1 MEALKILAITH
12 VAAGIISL
20 VTGILAMTTQ
30 KGGQPHRKAGK
41 VYFYAMTYVF
51 ITAVALSSIKFIP
64 FLFMISFLSY
74 YGCFS
79 GVRILKLK
87 KLHKDQKPKAYD
99 WFAGAL
105 TMLAGLAFGGYGAYL
120 LINTQ
125 GEVLGW
131 LSIFFGVF
139 TINAGISGI
148 KIFIKKPAN
157 AFYWYIY
164 HIEGMM
170 GSYIAAATAFAVT
183 MGRMTEFNHW
193 IVWVGPALIGVP
205 LVRYWKQ
212 LYRKKFAIA

>member
-1 MEALKILAITH
+1 MEPLKLIAISH
-12 VAAGIISL
+12 VMAGVISL
-20 VTGILAMTTQ
+20 VTGPMAMTTQ
-30 KGGQPHRKAGK
+30 KGGKLHRQSGK

-51 ITAVALSSIKFIP
+51 ITAVVLSSIKFIP

-74 YGCFS
+74 FGCFS

-99 WFAGAL
+99 WFAGVF
-105 TMLAGLAFGGYGAYL
+105 TILAGLSFGAYGTYL
-120 LINTQ
+120 LISGQ
-125 GEVLGW
+125 SDILGW

-139 TINAGISGI
+139 TINAGVSGI
-148 KIFIKKPAN
+148 KLFSSKPTYS
-157 AFYWYIY
+157 FYWYLY

-193 IVWVGPALIGVP
+193 ILWAGPAIIGAPLISF
-205 LVRYWKQ
+205 WKRI
-212 LYRKKFAIA
+212 YKRKFAIA